1 MVKLEVRK
9 IFNTNNKKNSLLKQR
24 IRIYTEENM
33 NKDFEELDI
42 TLNMVSKIYDKFKND
57 DKYKNKSISI
67 YGQGVIYI
75 CIFDKYKNLC
85 FEAENYLDGE
95 TAQKP
100 EIKNKLNK
108 FLYIDV
114 CIS

>member
-1 MVKLEVRK
+1 MVKLEAK
-9 IFNTNNKKNSLLKQR
+9 QIFNKNNKVLKER
-24 IRIYTEENM
+24 IRVYTEENK
-33 NKDFEELDI
+33 NNNFKEPDL

-85 FEAENYLDGE
+85 YEVENYLDGE
-95 TAQKP
+95 TAQNP
-100 EIKNKLNK
+100 EIKNNLNK
-108 FLYIDV
+108 FQYIDV

>member
-1 MVKLEVRK
+1 MVKLEAK
-9 IFNTNNKKNSLLKQR
+9 EIFITNNKKNSLITQR

-33 NKDFEELDI
+33 NKDFKELDI

-57 DKYKNKSISI
+57 YKNKSISV

-85 FEAENYLDGE
+85 YEVENYLDGE
-95 TAQKP
+95 TAQNP
-100 EIKNKLNK
+100 EIKNNLNK
-108 FLYIDV
+108 FQYIDV